1 MTCVRVWAPSAQ
13 RVELEC
19 RALRREMK
27 PAGSGWWEIDAADVV
42 HGVEY
47 AFRLDGEGPFPDPR
61 SRWQPS
67 GVQGPSC
74 WVDFER
80 FAWSDDGWQPP
91 PLGSAILEEIHIG
104 TFSPEGTFDGAIASL
119 DPLVDLGVTHVEL
132 MPVAEFGGSRGWGYD
147 GVDLYAPHHAYG
159 GPEGLARF
167 VDACHRKGLAVLL
180 DVVYNHLGPSGNHLD
195 RFGPYFT
202 DAYATPWGAAINFDR
217 EHSDEVRRF
226 FVDNALMWLR
236 DYHIDGLRIDA
247 VHAIL
252 DRSAVHFLEQ
262 LAREVRTLEASTGR
276 HRVVIA
282 ESDLNDPRLV
292 RSVEAGGYGLD
303 AMWNEDFHHAL
314 HAWLTG
320 ERAGYYEDFGRVAD
334 VAKAL
339 THGQVYDGIYSAH
352 RKRHH
357 GRSTADLP
365 GRRFVGFLQNH
376 DQIGNRARGERVN
389 HLVSMG
395 RLQIG
400 AALVFTAPFVPLLFQ
415 GEEWGASTPFLYFTD
430 HEDPELGEAVRQG
443 RRREFAAFG
452 WDPESVPDP
461 QEVETFERSRLCW
474 DERHRSPH
482 REVLAWYA
490 SLVRLRRT
498 RHELVDEGLHAT
510 SVRFDED
517 AGWLVV
523 VRGALIVA
531 CNPTEVAQ
539 RIACPEAR
547 GKAVLLASQSGVLL
561 ERDAVT
567 LPGSSVAILGPQ

>member
-1 MTCVRVWAPSAQ
+1 MTRVRVWAPRAQ

-19 RALRREMK
+19 RAFRRDMK
-27 PAGSGWWEIDAADVV
+27 PAANGWWEIDAADVV

-47 AFRLDGEGPFPDPR
+47 AFRLDGEGPLPDPR

-67 GVQGPSC
+67 GVHGPSC

-80 FAWSDDGWQPP
+80 FSWSDDGWQPP
-91 PLGSAILEEIHIG
+91 PLASAIIEEIHIG
-104 TFSPEGTFDGAIASL
+104 TFSPEGTFDGAMASL
-119 DPLVDLGVTHVEL
+119 DPLVDLGITHVEL

-147 GVDLYAPHHAYG
+147 GVDFYAPHHAYG
-159 GPEGLARF
+159 GPDGLARF

-217 EHSDEVRRF
+217 EHSDEVRGF
-226 FVDNALMWLR
+226 LVDNALQWLR

-262 LAREVRTLEASTGR
+262 LAQEVRALEASTGR

-292 RSVEAGGYGLD
+292 RPIEAGGYGLD

-320 ERAGYYEDFGRVAD
+320 ERTGYYEDFGRLAD
-334 VAKAL
+334 VARAL
-339 THGQVYDGIYSAH
+339 TRGWVHDGIYSAH

-357 GRSTADLP
+357 GRSAADLP

-389 HLVSMG
+389 HLISMG

-430 HEDPELGEAVRQG
+430 HQDPELGEAVRQG

-461 QEVETFERSRLCW
+461 QDAETFERSRLRW

-482 REVLAWYA
+482 REILAWYA
-490 SLVRLRRT
+490 SLVRLRR
-498 RHELVDEGLHAT
+498 RQRELVDDRLHAI

-523 VRGALIVA
+523 VRGALVVA
-531 CNPTEVAQ
+531 CNPREVAQ

-547 GKAVLLASQSGVLL
+547 GKEVLLASQPGVML
-561 ERDAVT
+561 ERDAVS
-567 LPGSSVAILGPQ
+567 LPGSSVAILGPC